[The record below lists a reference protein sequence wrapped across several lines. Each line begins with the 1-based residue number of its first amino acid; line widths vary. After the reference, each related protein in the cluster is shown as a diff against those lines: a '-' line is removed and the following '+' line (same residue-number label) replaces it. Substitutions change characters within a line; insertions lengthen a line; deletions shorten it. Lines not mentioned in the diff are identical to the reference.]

1 MDGYDRGP
9 ERIRDTCRKEVRIDK
24 SWESLFHGDIG
35 LSIGDS
41 KKIMAALQNAVVNHE
56 AA

>member
-24 SWESLFHGDIG
+24 TWESLLHGDIG

-41 KKIMAALQNAVVNHE
+41 KKNMAALQNAVVNHE